1 MDNLPLNQIL
11 HGDCIEILK
20 SLPENSVD
28 LIFADPPY
36 NLQLRNDLYRPDMS
50 KVDAVNDGWDQF
62 ADFKSY
68 DEFTSNWLR
77 ACQRVL
83 KDTGTLW
90 VIGSY
95 HNIYRV
101 GAIMQDLSFWILNDI
116 LWIKNNPMPNFRG
129 VRFTNAHETM
139 IWAQKKKGAQ
149 YTFNHKSMKALN
161 DDLQMR
167 SDWTI
172 PLVTGKHRIKSNG
185 SKAHS
190 TQKPEGLLYRVIMSS
205 SNVGDVILD
214 PFFGS
219 GTTGAVAKKLGRN
232 WIGIER
238 DKKYVKVAQE
248 RIDAVAESDS
258 EAINVEKP
266 KQARVPFGALL
277 ESGMLNPGQSLF
289 FAKDKKTRAKIL
301 SNGHLKCG
309 DITGSIHGVAKALMN
324 GAPVNGWDM
333 WLYKDESGK
342 KIVIDELREKIRA
355 DSLSLKGRGSVSSR
369 AILRSQFYSR
379 FHLYTAT
386 YPSRLRVRRSS
397 GLSRLRELNR

>member
-1 MDNLPLNQIL
+1 MTLPLNQIL
-11 HGDCIEILK
+11 HGDCIEVMK
-20 SLPENSVD
+20 TLPENSVD
-28 LIFADPPY
+28 VIFADPPY

-77 ACQRVL
+77 ASQRVL

-95 HNIYRV
+95 HNIFRV
-101 GAIMQDLSFWILNDI
+101 GALMQDLGFWILNDI

-219 GTTGAVAKKLGRN
+219 GTTGAVSKKLGRN

-238 DKKYVKVAQE
+238 DKKYVKVAQQ
-248 RIDAVAESDS
+248 RIDAAAESDS

-277 ESGMLNPGQSLF
+277 ESGMLSPGQSLF

-333 WLYKDESGK
+333 WLYKAESGK

-355 DSLSLKGRGSVSSR
+355 DSLSLKGRG
-369 AILRSQFYSR
+369 
-379 FHLYTAT
+379 
-386 YPSRLRVRRSS
+386 P
-397 GLSRLRELNR
+397 G

>member
-1 MDNLPLNQIL
+1 LATINLPLNQIL
-11 HGDCIEILK
+11 HGDCIETLK

-28 LIFADPPY
+28 VIFADPPY
-36 NLQLRNDLYRPDMS
+36 NLQLRHDLYRPDMS
-50 KVDAVNDGWDQF
+50 KVAAVNDGWDKF
-62 ADFKSY
+62 EDFKAY
-68 DEFTSNWLR
+68 DDFTSQWLS
-77 ACQRVL
+77 ASQSVL
-83 KDTGTLW
+83 KDTGTIW

-101 GAIMQDLSFWILNDI
+101 GALMQDLGFWILNEI

-172 PLVTGKHRIKSNG
+172 PLVTGKQRIQSNG

-219 GTTGAVAKKLGRN
+219 GTTGAVAKKLGRH

-238 DKKYVKVAQE
+238 DAKYVKVAQQ
-248 RIDAVAESDS
+248 RIDAAAESDS

-266 KQARVPFGALL
+266 RQARVPFGALL

-289 FAKDKKTRAKIL
+289 FAKDKKIRAKIL

-333 WLYKDESGK
+333 WFYKDANGA
-342 KIVIDELREKIRA
+342 KIVINDLREKIRN
-355 DSLSLKGRGSVSSR
+355 SFES
-369 AILRSQFYSR
+369 
-379 FHLYTAT
+379 
-386 YPSRLRVRRSS
+386 
-397 GLSRLRELNR
+397 